1 MTPRTQHIAAP
12 LPPAEYAR
20 LYSIWCSARTP
31 TDAARTEAALLTAA
45 MRAEAERVR
54 VEAMARYQ
62 DSPAVIA
69 QRRADAKRV
78 AYTRRRVA

>member
-1 MTPRTQHIAAP
+1 MTARTHIAAP
-12 LPPAEYAR
+12 LPPAAYAR
-20 LYSIWCSARTP
+20 LYGIWCGARTP
-31 TDAARTEAALLTAA
+31 ADAARTEAAMLTAA
-45 MRAEAERVR
+45 MRVEAEQVR

-78 AYTRRRVA
+78 AYTRRSVA